1 MSYQTLEQCLQLF
14 AHLFC
19 GFIFKYLL
27 CSSLLSGQMAQH
39 IKVFAPKPDNLSR
52 KREVTPTS

>member
-1 MSYQTLEQCLQLF
+1 MSYQTLEQCFQLF
-14 AHLFC
+14 THLFY
-19 GFIFKYLL
+19 GFISCVHLF
-27 CSSLLSGQMAQH
+27 LSGQMVQH